1 MVAATAVS
9 SRRRVKPTVSR
20 SPNQSTLP
28 QGERLAPVS
37 TAQTA
42 RASAKCRAIRLTS
55 TSTEVDHHVLDLG
68 VVRQCFDALLASES
82 AALVAAKGQ
91 ADAALDAVAVDAHL
105 S

>member
-1 MVAATAVS
+1 MLSARAPAWSSLTAANAATRGGV
-9 SRRRVKPTVSR
+9 
-20 SPNQSTLP
+20 
-28 QGERLAPVS
+28 APVS

-42 RASAKCRAIRLTS
+42 RASAKCRAIRVTS

-91 ADAALDAVAVDAHL
+91 PDAALDAVARSEERRVG
-105 S
+105 